1 MTDDAYSVR
10 PIGIVRSPLRERG
23 DAPRQAH
30 EGAPEAV
37 LELDA
42 EFAPALHLLRPEQE
56 LIMLTWLHLADRSV
70 LTTHPRDDLSVPLT
84 GVFLTRSSDR
94 PNPIGLHRVTVLAIE
109 SPTRLRVS
117 ALEAIDGTPI
127 LDLKAVMS
135 ESREA

>member
-1 MTDDAYSVR
+1 VITVK
-10 PIGIVRSPLRERG
+10 PIGFVRSPLRERH

-37 LELDA
+37 LELEPA
-42 EFAPALHLLRPEQE
+42 FAPALHLVEPGQD
-56 LIMLTWLHLADRSV
+56 LILLTWLHLADRSV
-70 LTTHPRDDLSVPLT
+70 LQTHPRDDLSAPLT
-84 GVFLTRSSDR
+84 GVFATRSSDR

-127 LDLKAVMS
+127 LDLKAVMRATRD
-135 ESREA
+135 E